1 MIGRLLA
8 ALAVGSPGATGDATA
23 KAPAGSLRAVQVDVQ
38 PHREPAAAAASRRR
52 DIVAEATAQHRREAQ
67 YRRTKSAAE
76 VALHMSGGRYL

>member
-8 ALAVGSPGATGDATA
+8 ALAVGSTGTTVDATT
-23 KAPAGSLRAVQVDVQ
+23 KAVQVDVQ

-52 DIVAEATAQHRREAQ
+52 DVVAEATAQHRRENQ

-76 VALHMSGGRYL
+76 VALYMSGGRYL

>member
-8 ALAVGSPGATGDATA
+8 APAAGSTGATVDATA
-23 KAPAGSLRAVQVDVQ
+23 KAPAETMRAVQVDVQ

-76 VALHMSGGRYL
+76 IALYMSGGRYL